1 MKAQQKESYAQPIL
15 VKHELLRDITATRS
29 GYGNGHKYGNW
40 GNWGN
45 FGNFGHRGGRH

>member
-1 MKAQQKESYAQPIL
+1 MKAQQKESYVQPVL

-29 GYGNGHKYGNW
+29 GYGNGHGYGYGNGPRGNW

-45 FGNFGHRGGRH
+45 WGRH

>member
-1 MKAQQKESYAQPIL
+1 MKAQQKESYAQPVL
-15 VKHELLRDITATRS
+15 AKHELLRDITATRS
-29 GYGNGHKYGNW
+29 GNGHKNKY